1 MRLCFVYIHE
11 CYPVY
16 ICLLCIGKSSGSEY
30 DSDGVP
36 LWRKAQAAERR
47 SRGSGGGDNSSSG
60 EVEYGEGRSGD
71 DCVRDELDRL
81 LGRNRRNT

>member
-1 MRLCFVYIHE
+1 MVIYI
-11 CYPVY
+11 YLY
-16 ICLLCIGKSSGSEY
+16 IRVCIGKSSGSEY

-47 SRGSGGGDNSSSG
+47 SRGSGGGEGSGG
-60 EVEYGEGRSGD
+60 EVEYGEKRSGD

-81 LGRNRRNT
+81 LGRNRRNK

>member
-1 MRLCFVYIHE
+1 MFTFSPCV
-11 CYPVY
+11 
-16 ICLLCIGKSSGSEY
+16 GKSSGSEY

-47 SRGSGGGDNSSSG
+47 SGGGDSGSG

-71 DCVRDELDRL
+71 DCVREELDRL